1 MSYKT
6 LGQTLVRGSR
16 KADFWRALCAPTDTE
31 IATRFGF
38 GWLLLDVEHSP
49 NDLSQITD
57 HLPTM
62 TGGGEG
68 VEMTVHPPVADQT
81 MTMRLLVI
89 GVRDLMF
96 PMIQTAYDASLRY
109 LDHGFE
115 FVAMA
120 GDTGLLTRHMNTTA
134 TKKKPA

>member
-31 IATRFGF
+31 IATRFG
-38 GWLLLDVEHSP
+38 WLLLDMEHSP

-57 HLPTM
+57 RLPTM
-62 TGGGEG
+62 TVGGEG

-81 MTMRLLVI
+81 MRPLVI

-96 PMIQTAYDASLRY
+96 PMIQTAYDAALRY

-120 GDTGLLTRHMNTTA
+120 GDTGLWTRHMNTMA
-134 TKKKPA
+134 TKMKPA